1 MASIENRMDS
11 DSEAINEMIINEQ
24 DGLPNLHPN
33 YSELSIDKPITSL
46 LNSTDPILGETTLDQ
61 LIHDED
67 LPTSLIVTNLDG
79 AIFKNDELKVYYTY
93 M

>member
-1 MASIENRMDS
+1 MASVEDRMDS
-11 DSEAINEMIINEQ
+11 DSEATNEEQQMIINES

-33 YSELSIDKPITSL
+33 YSELQIEKPVSSI
-46 LNSTDPILGETTLDQ
+46 LNSTEPILGESTLDQ

-79 AIFKNDELKVYYTY
+79 AVFKNDELKV
-93 M
+93 